1 MSTLTASP
9 RRCPGILPAC
19 ALLWLLF
26 LLPGAVQPV
35 QADGFGKI
43 FGTVAFQRPR
53 DVFAPWLEVQSRNS
67 ASGIFG
73 GAVSLKGGKNSS
85 TLLSEGGSLTG
96 MQRLRFVNSFWNSYP
111 YITDI
116 KNWGKQDYWAIPKE
130 FVGKSGDCEDYAIV
144 KFYTLRALGVPSSAM
159 RIVVLKDVVRKLA
172 HAVLAVEEGGEIY
185 ILDNIS
191 SAIVPHS
198 RLTQYVPAYSLNE
211 EKAWVH
217 LKGRAK

>member
-1 MSTLTASP
+1 
-9 RRCPGILPAC
+9 
-19 ALLWLLF
+19 
-26 LLPGAVQPV
+26 
-35 QADGFGKI
+35 
-43 FGTVAFQRPR
+43 
-53 DVFAPWLEVQSRNS
+53 
-67 ASGIFG
+67 
-73 GAVSLKGGKNSS
+73 
-85 TLLSEGGSLTG
+85 
-96 MQRLRFVNSFWNSYP
+96 
-111 YITDI
+111 
-116 KNWGKQDYWAIPKE
+116 
-130 FVGKSGDCEDYAIV
+130 
-144 KFYTLRALGVPSSAM
+144 M

>member
-1 MSTLTASP
+1 MCTLKATP
-9 RRCPGILPAC
+9 RRPGSAPVC
-19 ALLWLLF
+19 ALLALLF
-26 LLPGAVQPV
+26 LLLGAPQPA

-43 FGTVAFQRPR
+43 FGTVAFQRPK

-67 ASGIFG
+67 ASPIFG
-73 GAVSLKGGKNSS
+73 GGTQLKGGKTSS
-85 TLLSEGGSLTG
+85 ALLSEGGSLTG
-96 MQRLRFVNSFWNSYP
+96 MQRLRFVNSFWNNYP
-111 YITDI
+111 YITDM
-116 KNWGKQDYWAIPKE
+116 KNWGRQDYWAIPRE

-144 KFYTLRALGVPSSAM
+144 KFFTLRALGVPSTAM